1 MAVNV
6 LELVTNSPEF
16 DVTNFFGKLKY
27 VYILII
33 CFLSRICCSVFAM
46 IFISAIFIST
56 KLF

>member
-27 VYILII
+27 VYIFII
-33 CFLSRICCSVFAM
+33 CFLNRICCSVFAK
-46 IFISAIFIST
+46 IFIST